1 MPQRRGFLFCICII
15 LIFCKDTKFQI
26 LHTEGNKPKVLF
38 IGEVQKFRVMKLTSS
53 IVMSLLC
60 KRYDII
66 AFVALTVPQA
76 HHNLA

>member
-1 MPQRRGFLFCICII
+1 MSCRVNLCRNG
-15 LIFCKDTKFQI
+15 TEFQI